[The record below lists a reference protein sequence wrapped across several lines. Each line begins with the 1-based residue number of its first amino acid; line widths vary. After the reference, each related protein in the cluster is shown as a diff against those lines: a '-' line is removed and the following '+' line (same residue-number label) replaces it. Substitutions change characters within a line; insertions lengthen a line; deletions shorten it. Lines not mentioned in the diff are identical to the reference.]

1 MEKITRP
8 MMGLLKQN
16 PLNNPM
22 IPIAQGI
29 GQGEAQANRQI

>member
-1 MEKITRP
+1 MEKITQP

-22 IPIAQGI
+22 IPLAQGI
-29 GQGEAQANRQI
+29 G